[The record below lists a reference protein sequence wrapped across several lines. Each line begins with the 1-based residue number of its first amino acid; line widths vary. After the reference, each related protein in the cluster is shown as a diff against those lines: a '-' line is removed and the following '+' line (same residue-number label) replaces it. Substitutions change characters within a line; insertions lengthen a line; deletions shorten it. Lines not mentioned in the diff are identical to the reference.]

1 MPWAVVGAIY
11 WRLKR
16 SSRPSSSRCAVRNT
30 VSLFGAYPRSSALP
44 RIDRHQEGLDQPIEE
59 GFIMTRTLTIGAA
72 ILAAGLLLRATP
84 PTGAQAA
91 EQAPAEAL
99 PAIGVADVAW
109 PLPQE
114 PLDSTPITPV
124 ESAGAPA
131 GDAP

>member
-1 MPWAVVGAIY
+1 
-11 WRLKR
+11 
-16 SSRPSSSRCAVRNT
+16 
-30 VSLFGAYPRSSALP
+30 
-44 RIDRHQEGLDQPIEE
+44 
-59 GFIMTRTLTIGAA
+59 MTRTLTIGVA

-91 EQAPAEAL
+91 EQAPVKAP

-109 PLPQE
+109 PPPQE
-114 PLDSTPITPV
+114 PLDSTQITPV